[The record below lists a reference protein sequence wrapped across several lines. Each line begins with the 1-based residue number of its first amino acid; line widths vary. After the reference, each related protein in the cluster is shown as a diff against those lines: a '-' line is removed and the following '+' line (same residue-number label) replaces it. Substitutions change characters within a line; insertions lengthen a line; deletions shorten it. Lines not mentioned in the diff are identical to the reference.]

1 MSNKIARIFLVF
13 FYIFCIATIIIAPIA
28 IYRMNAERNNNLL
41 TIQKKLDMQSVNETV
56 KLELNEKNKDEKVN
70 YESKNEN
77 IVQIDQEGYLYSV
90 GEGTTEVV
98 VTTED
103 KEKSQTIIV
112 NVGSAAIENYQ
123 VNDNKDNKDTND
135 SKNKNDTTT
144 NKNNKTSNKN
154 TPTTNKDNTT
164 RNKNNTTTS
173 KNNTTTNKNNSTVN
187 NTTTNNNKTQSTT
200 KTVTLTLKKG
210 DADSISTEKLTCT
223 ISGSAKSCSVTL
235 PSFTNK
241 GGYNQVW
248 QSEKGSTYTV
258 GSTIS
263 LSSNFVLTATGL
275 HPYHKYEGN
284 YYRTRNLSIQSTYT
298 KGQTIFEYEG
308 GIPSNAVAAHKQF
321 LDRLYTDMPYLFN
334 PGKVFVLTESSY
346 SKYSKAYGLT
356 HYSGRYFFIDLKYD
370 TSEKVISENATIHEM
385 AHGWDNY
392 YAYKNN
398 TKRISY
404 QPEMK
409 SLYQGHL
416 KYIASGYNEG
426 SDSNYREFFAAT
438 VTNYYWFILERNP
451 NRNNGNMYIYQN
463 GIDYSSNA
471 KKTITNIM
479 NKYKNS

>member
-1 MSNKIARIFLVF
+1 MSHKIARFFLIF

-28 IYRMNAERNNNLL
+28 IYRINAERNSNLL
-41 TIQKKLDMQSVNETV
+41 TIQKKLDMKSVNETV
-56 KLELNEKNKDEKVN
+56 KLELNEKNKNEKVN

-77 IVQIDQEGYLYSV
+77 IVQVDEDGHLYSV
-90 GEGTTEVV
+90 SEGTTEVV
-98 VTTED
+98 VRTQD
-103 KEKSQTIIV
+103 QEKSQTITV
-112 NVGSAAIENYQ
+112 NVGKVAIENYQ
-123 VNDNKDNKDTND
+123 ENEKKNNKDTN
-135 SKNKNDTTT
+135 SSENKNNTT
-144 NKNNKTSNKN
+144 NKNNA
-154 TPTTNKDNTT
+154 TTN
-164 RNKNNTTTS
+164 
-173 KNNTTTNKNNSTVN
+173 KNNTTTNKNNTTTNKN
-187 NTTTNNNKTQSTT
+187 NTTTNNTKPQSTT
-200 KTVTLTLKKG
+200 KTITLTLKKG
-210 DADSISTEKLTCT
+210 VADSISAEKLTCT
-223 ISGSAKSCSVTL
+223 ISGSAKTCSITL

-258 GSTIS
+258 GTSIS

-284 YYRTRNLSIQSTYT
+284 YYRTRDLSIQSTYT

-308 GIPSNAVAAHKQF
+308 GIPSNAVSAHKQF
-321 LDRLYTDMPYLFN
+321 LDRLYIDMPYLFN

-346 SKYSKAYGLT
+346 SKYSSAYGLT

-370 TSEKVISENATIHEM
+370 TSERVISENATIHEM

-392 YAYKNN
+392 YAYKTN

-416 KYIASGYNEG
+416 KHIASGYNEG
-426 SDSNYREFFAAT
+426 TDSNYREFFAAT
-438 VTNYYWFILERNP
+438 MTNYYWFILGRNP
-451 NRNNGNMYIYQN
+451 NRNNGNMYIYKN
-463 GIDYSSNA
+463 GIGYSSNA
-471 KKTITNIM
+471 QKTIKNII